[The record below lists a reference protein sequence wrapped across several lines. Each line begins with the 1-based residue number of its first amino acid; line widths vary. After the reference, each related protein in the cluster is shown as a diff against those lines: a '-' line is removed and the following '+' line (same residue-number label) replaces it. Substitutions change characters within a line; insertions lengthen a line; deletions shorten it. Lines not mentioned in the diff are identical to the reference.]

1 MYINVPLAN
10 VSLVQD
16 FVCSTLTSLLAQL
29 YCSDDITEEDTVPQ
43 LPSVVQGKTLEQQDR
58 AITQPNEAQGGHNRS
73 RTTDSAVD
81 TRFALTLSPSTSS
94 TSSSITSSESPEPSP
109 VVVDTGDHFLPQPT
123 TGYQTPVSRPHEG
136 RGVPL
141 AGGRSGE
148 GREISGDERIEENRE
163 SGRITKPG
171 AQDIIF
177 HVHVED
183 Y

>member
-16 FVCSTLTSLLAQL
+16 FVCSTLTSLLGQL
-29 YCSDDITEEDTVPQ
+29 YCSDDTTEDTVPQ
-43 LPSVVQGKTLEQQDR
+43 LPSVGQGKTLERQDR
-58 AITQPNEAQGGHNRS
+58 ASTQPNEAQGGHNHS

-94 TSSSITSSESPEPSP
+94 TSSSSSESPEPPP

-123 TGYQTPVSRPHEG
+123 TGYQTPATGTTAVSPPHEG

-141 AGGRSGE
+141 AGGRCGE
-148 GREISGDERIEENRE
+148 GSERSGAGREENE
-163 SGRITKPG
+163 SCRVTKPG
-171 AQDIIF
+171 A
-177 HVHVED
+177 
-183 Y
+183 